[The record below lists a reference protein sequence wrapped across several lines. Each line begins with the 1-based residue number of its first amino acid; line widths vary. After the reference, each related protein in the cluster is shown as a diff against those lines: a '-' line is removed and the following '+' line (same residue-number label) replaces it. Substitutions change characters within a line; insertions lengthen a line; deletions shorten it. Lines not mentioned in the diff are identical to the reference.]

1 MVLRKNNIDLIELI
15 IPTAEG
21 FNIENIENIENIV
34 FTLPHIILFF
44 LFEIGIVL
52 FYHLIS
58 FKNNIP
64 L

>member
-21 FNIENIENIENIV
+21 FNIENIENIV